1 VVFADGIRSGST
13 VKTSKGD
20 ALMRQFIRIALVSST
35 LFAATLVSG
44 CVVVPG
50 HRCGYYHCW

>member
-1 VVFADGIRSGST
+1 
-13 VKTSKGD
+13 
-20 ALMRQFIRIALVSST
+20 MRQFIRIALVSST